1 MCGIVGYSGQINSI
15 EPVLEG
21 LTRLEY
27 RGYDSAGVC
36 FKNAQGKL
44 EFIKKEGKIDNLKSI
59 INSTHPQSNIAIGHT
74 RWATHGLV
82 NDTNAH
88 PHVEGDF
95 AIVHNGII
103 ENASALKKMLEA
115 KGHIFHSQT
124 DTEVFLKL
132 VLDFAKTEKNILQI
146 ISSAFQ
152 KVQGNSAFVIMS
164 VLDNCIYSIK
174 RAAPLVC
181 GENNSKKEVMCS
193 SDPYA
198 LIGFAEKIYFPEDS
212 VICRSVSENGDIR
225 TEFYELD
232 LTPSKRFKSQQKE
245 MSLDIATKGAYEHFM
260 LKEIH
265 EQPRLILELAT
276 YYTVGAGKRV
286 LDELKN
292 LKPEFMHISA
302 CGTAWHAGLLIRNY
316 LEQINDVRV
325 GIELA
330 SEFRYKEPIIR
341 KGDMGLFITQSGET
355 ADTLATLKMC
365 QERNVKVVSIVNVEG
380 STIHR
385 ESDINLLTRAG
396 AEIGV
401 ASTKAFSLQ
410 VLTGYLMSLSM
421 ANKLDVNKIHA
432 QFELLSQRIEELL
445 SRESEIRKIANKLSN
460 HKGYIFT
467 GRGRYFP
474 IALEGAL
481 KLKEISYVHAEGYAA
496 GELKHGPIAIID
508 HDMVNI
514 CLIGPELYDKAVSNM
529 EEVKARRAIIFSV
542 GSKDDQHVKEVSDY
556 FFGLNFD
563 GLGDLSPVYI
573 NIVMQLFSYYIA
585 KMKGTDIDKPRNLA
599 KSVTVE

>member
-44 EFIKKEGKIDNLKSI
+44 EFIKKEGKIDNLKAV
-59 INSTHPQSNIAIGHT
+59 INATHPQSHIAIGHT
-74 RWATHGLV
+74 RWATHGQV

-103 ENASALKKMLEA
+103 ENASSLKKSLEA
-115 KGHIFHSQT
+115 KGHVFHSQT

-132 VLDFAKTEKNILQI
+132 VLDYARTEKNILKI

-152 KVQGNSAFVIMS
+152 QVQGNSAFVIMS
-164 VLDNCIYSIK
+164 VMDNCIYSIK

-232 LTPSKRFKSQQKE
+232 LKPSKRFKSQQKE
-245 MSLDIATKGAYEHFM
+245 MSLDIATKGEYEHFM

-265 EQPRLILELAT
+265 EQPRLVLELAT
-276 YYTVGAGKRV
+276 YYTTGAGRRV

-292 LKPEFMHISA
+292 YKPDFMHISA
-302 CGTAWHAGLLIRNY
+302 CGTAWHAGLVIRNY
-316 LEQINDVRV
+316 LEQINDIRV

-365 QERNVKVVSIVNVEG
+365 QEKDLKVVSIVNVEG

-385 ESDINLLTRAG
+385 ESDVNLLTRAG

-401 ASTKAFSLQ
+401 ASTKAFSMQ
-410 VLTGYLMSLSM
+410 VLTGYLMSLAM
-421 ANKLDVNKIHA
+421 ANKLDNNKIHA
-432 QFELLSQRIEELL
+432 QFTLLSERIEELL

-542 GSKDDQHVKEVSDY
+542 ASQDDHHVKEVSDY
-556 FFGLNFD
+556 FFGLNFA